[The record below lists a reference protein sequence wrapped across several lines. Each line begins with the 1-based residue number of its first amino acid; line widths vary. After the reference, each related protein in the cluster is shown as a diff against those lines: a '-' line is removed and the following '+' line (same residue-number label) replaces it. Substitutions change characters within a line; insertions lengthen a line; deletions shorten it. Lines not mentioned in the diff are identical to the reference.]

1 MGLML
6 TLVLAAPAWADSL
19 LSPPPPSAR
28 AYGMGGAFVAV
39 VDDASA
45 LYWNPAA
52 LGLKRFQL
60 YGSLVGQ
67 NLNQL
72 SDLRE
77 LAEALD
83 DQDFERLE
91 ELAEKRIQIPV
102 SALAAVSLG
111 PVALGYGVQGTG
123 GAWIDADDTEAIAEY
138 KLLTPIQAGIGFPV
152 VSLPPLGEL
161 RLGATASYVSGTYA
175 KWTRNVPP
183 DDNVAPDDSVEGS
196 AQGFALR
203 LGARLGL
210 TPWLTAGAV
219 IHDVVNTT
227 TWKGVDRETP
237 EASWQ
242 VGVQASP
249 PLLGLTLAAD
259 LDSDQLLHVGGE
271 WRILGLV
278 ALRGGYIH
286 PLKDG
291 ALDGDLAQIRAGL
304 GLNLFIGQLDVGV
317 GLNSESKKV
326 QEVAVQATLG
336 F

>member
-1 MGLML
+1 
-6 TLVLAAPAWADSL
+6 
-19 LSPPPPSAR
+19 
-28 AYGMGGAFVAV
+28 
-39 VDDASA
+39 
-45 LYWNPAA
+45 
-52 LGLKRFQL
+52 
-60 YGSLVGQ
+60 
-67 NLNQL
+67 
-72 SDLRE
+72 
-77 LAEALD
+77 
-83 DQDFERLE
+83 
-91 ELAEKRIQIPV
+91 
-102 SALAAVSLG
+102 
-111 PVALGYGVQGTG
+111 
-123 GAWIDADDTEAIAEY
+123 
-138 KLLTPIQAGIGFPV
+138 
-152 VSLPPLGEL
+152 
-161 RLGATASYVSGTYA
+161 
-175 KWTRNVPP
+175 
-183 DDNVAPDDSVEGS
+183 DDSVEGS

-242 VGVQASP
+242 VGVQATP

>member
-1 MGLML
+1 MIARSRSGRGATALRSRALGLARLFMGLML

-91 ELAEKRIQIPV
+91 ELEEKRIQIPV

-123 GAWIDADDTEAIAEY
+123 GAWIDGDNTEAIAAY
-138 KLLTPIQAGIGFPV
+138 KLLALGHAGV
-152 VSLPPLGEL
+152 VSPVRSL
-161 RLGATASYVSGTYA
+161 RPFG
-175 KWTRNVPP
+175 
-183 DDNVAPDDSVEGS
+183 
-196 AQGFALR
+196 
-203 LGARLGL
+203 
-210 TPWLTAGAV
+210 
-219 IHDVVNTT
+219 
-227 TWKGVDRETP
+227 
-237 EASWQ
+237 
-242 VGVQASP
+242 
-249 PLLGLTLAAD
+249 
-259 LDSDQLLHVGGE
+259 DQ
-271 WRILGLV
+271 R
-278 ALRGGYIH
+278 
-286 PLKDG
+286 
-291 ALDGDLAQIRAGL
+291 
-304 GLNLFIGQLDVGV
+304 
-317 GLNSESKKV
+317 
-326 QEVAVQATLG
+326 
-336 F
+336 